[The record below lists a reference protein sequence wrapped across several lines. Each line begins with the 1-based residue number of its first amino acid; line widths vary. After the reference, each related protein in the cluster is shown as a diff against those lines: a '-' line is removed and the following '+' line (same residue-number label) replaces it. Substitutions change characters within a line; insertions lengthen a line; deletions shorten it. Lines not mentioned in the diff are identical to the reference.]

1 MPIAGPTTSIDF
13 TGYAGDGFDDSPDSG
28 QLDSDSW
35 RVVGMNDGDASFGDD
50 DLDFDD
56 FAESASTGNVTD
68 GGLWAFTVAPG
79 LPTCAITLLWG
90 DDLPPAFPAHPHP
103 PGDPRT

>member
-1 MPIAGPTTSIDF
+1 MKADVGKARWDLMPAAPL
-13 TGYAGDGFDDSPDSG
+13 AE
-28 QLDSDSW
+28 
-35 RVVGMNDGDASFGDD
+35 VVDVLTFG
-50 DLDFDD
+50 
-56 FAESASTGNVTD
+56 AVT
-68 GGLWAFTVAPG
+68 FTVAPG